1 MKLVT
6 FFKNL
11 FRSKPKS
18 ALDFIKYFKKT
29 SKIRYAHL
37 QLIYKGNIILRVDCL
52 RYTTIWFK
60 RINID
65 VNTYKNGYVIYINE
79 ENTELFTQSFDE
91 FYENN
96 GTDFVFFRDGK
107 KNILC
112 HFLKHNVKYVEM
124 ASKINSIVRTVYS
137 FKEEN
142 PDIFFNILYSEKN
155 RNELKKDLGT

>member
-6 FFKNL
+6 LFKNL
-11 FRSKPKS
+11 FRFKPKS

-37 QLIYKGNIILRVDCL
+37 QLIYKSIIIERVHYL
-52 RYTTIWFK
+52 RYNTILFK

-91 FYENN
+91 FYEDN
-96 GTDFVFFRDGK
+96 GTDFVFFSRW
-107 KNILC
+107 
-112 HFLKHNVKYVEM
+112 
-124 ASKINSIVRTVYS
+124 
-137 FKEEN
+137 
-142 PDIFFNILYSEKN
+142 
-155 RNELKKDLGT
+155 